1 MTAAPGPWF
10 PLVLA
15 DSMLSPFL
23 VAIPEQCGDDDCSL
37 PPDFQHPAHHH
48 T

>member
-1 MTAAPGPWF
+1 MTAAPGSRL

-23 VAIPEQCGDDDCSL
+23 VAIPERRGDDDSSL